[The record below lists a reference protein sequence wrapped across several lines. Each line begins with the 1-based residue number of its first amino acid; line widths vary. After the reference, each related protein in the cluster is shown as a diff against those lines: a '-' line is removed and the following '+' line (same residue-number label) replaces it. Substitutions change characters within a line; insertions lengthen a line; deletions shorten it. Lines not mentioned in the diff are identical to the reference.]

1 MHQLLLWSAIVFFGR
16 TTFASPHLF
25 HGGHQ
30 ALHNRDEPRNDLAAR
45 DGLADVLGS
54 SFVYLKPGAG
64 RKKRKWRRE
73 DSTAYASAGPDGVTK
88 EATGNG
94 QADASYN
101 GASEPNAA
109 GAAQQAQQ
117 VQPVRQAT
125 RVRPIGMLPQGF
137 GNPQS
142 AADLTLP
149 PQGQAPQ
156 QSVPPQ
162 QVQAAQQ
169 GQYGQQGQ
177 AAQNA
182 STATPGSIRPECN
195 GGFSCLDPSI
205 IGCDVCGNGGCKTKE
220 QYCQAVTRNQKQD
233 PCCADIAQT
242 GTQQPGGAQQ
252 GTIQPGGAQQGTAQ
266 QGAAQQGTAQQGTA
280 QQGTAQQG
288 TAQQGTAQQG
298 TAQQG
303 TAQQGTAQQGT
314 AQQGTAQQGTA
325 QQGTAQ
331 QGTAQQNG
339 TQQPGSTTQQCNGGF
354 SCLDPGIIG
363 CDVCGNIG
371 CQTKEQYCQAVAS
384 YHQDPCCSG
393 STGPVQPQASDSV
406 VTDQPGG
413 TGGGPY
419 LSLVNKYRQMF
430 GLSDFG
436 FDGSLEDPSRQ
447 AGIQSNANGNLTH
460 YCPDCAQVMAGGT
473 EAGFEDCMLMWI
485 CERIVAADQAVCGG
499 KATEY
504 GGTGHHDILV
514 GSQSG
519 GLSKVGC
526 AFVGGNGGGGGSGT
540 WTCSL
545 K

>member
-1 MHQLLLWSAIVFFGR
+1 MYRPLLWSSIVFCVR
-16 TTFASPHLF
+16 TTLASPHLY

-30 ALHNRDEPRNDLAAR
+30 ALHNRDEPGNDLAAR
-45 DGLADVLGS
+45 DSLTDVLGS

-64 RKKRKWRRE
+64 RNKRKWRRE

-88 EATGNG
+88 QATGNG
-94 QADASYN
+94 QADATYN
-101 GASEPNAA
+101 GNSAPNAA
-109 GAAQQAQQ
+109 GAAQQI
-117 VQPVRQAT
+117 QPAT

-137 GNPQS
+137 SNPQR

-149 PQGQAPQ
+149 QQGQAPQ
-156 QSVPPQ
+156 QSYPPQ
-162 QVQAAQQ
+162 QGQVAQQ
-169 GQYGQQGQ
+169 GQT
-177 AAQNA
+177 AQNA

-195 GGFSCLDPSI
+195 GGFSCLDPGI

-220 QYCQAVTRNQKQD
+220 QYCQAVVRNQKQD
-233 PCCADIAQT
+233 PCCA
-242 GTQQPGGAQQ
+242 GTS
-252 GTIQPGGAQQGTAQ
+252 
-266 QGAAQQGTAQQGTA
+266 QQGTAQQGTA

-303 TAQQGTAQQGT
+303 TAQQGTAQQGAPQQSGYPPGGT
-314 AQQGTAQQGTA
+314 QSGTVQPGASQLGSQQGGI
-325 QQGTAQ
+325 
-331 QGTAQQNG
+331 NR
-339 TQQPGSTTQQCNGGF
+339 PECNGGF

-363 CDVCGNIG
+363 CDVCGNDG

-384 YHQDPCCSG
+384 TQQDPCCGS
-393 STGPVQPQASDSV
+393 STGPGGSGTIQPGGSGTMQPGASGLPGGAG
-406 VTDQPGG
+406 TGTPALPGG
-413 TGGGPY
+413 TGGGEGGSGGPY
-419 LSLVNKYRQMF
+419 LPLVNKYRQMF
-430 GLSDFG
+430 GLPDFG
-436 FDGSLEDPSRQ
+436 FEGSLEEPSRQ

-485 CERIVAADQAVCGG
+485 CERVVAQDQAVCGG

-504 GGTGHHDILV
+504 GGTGHHDLLV
-514 GSQSG
+514 GNQSG

-526 AFVGGNGGGGGSGT
+526 AFVAGNGGGGGGGT
-540 WTCSL
+540 WTCSM